1 MAIDE
6 KILTTNVALVIIAG
20 LVLCG
25 SSLVCI
31 LFSKNKVLLKKSY
44 NVFLLILAITDF
56 FTAVVILVTSSLI
69 LNGVIPS
76 GHVSGLASELFC
88 RAVWS
93 GWVIFTFSDASMYIC
108 LILTYKRWCAVV
120 KPLSYRASLNRRHLA
135 GTSVVIWI
143 MALLSTS
150 PRLFEVSYDVSRPGN
165 LCCKWKEL
173 SATKRNFMGLIQLVL
188 NIAIPSGVMI
198 GIYLHILFKT
208 QIHKNR
214 RVLPSDRALRT
225 RQGRTRMVRIA
236 LLSMLSCWMPYQVL
250 YLLSMFGV
258 TDMNFTTY
266 HWTAALVFVSSFTN
280 PFIYGVTNHTYR
292 RGYFEI
298 ALGCCPVKVHGF
310 LSRHLSLS
318 QTHHAAILVQSIH
331 GRLRPL
337 SAPQTARQSII
348 LDLNP

>member
-6 KILTTNVALVIIAG
+6 KVLTTNVALVIIAG
-20 LVLCG
+20 LALCG
-25 SSLVCI
+25 NFLVCI

-44 NVFLLILAITDF
+44 NVFLLILAVTDSL
-56 FTAVVILVTSSLI
+56 TAVVILIASSMI
-69 LNGVIPS
+69 LNGFIPRQ
-76 GHVSGLASELFC
+76 VSGLVSDLFC
-88 RAVWS
+88 RVVWS
-93 GWVIFTFSDASMYIC
+93 GWLMFTFSDASIYIC
-108 LILTYKRWCAVV
+108 LVLTYKRWCAVV
-120 KPLSYRASLNRRHLA
+120 KPLTYRTNFNRRRLA
-135 GTSVVIWI
+135 GMSVVIWI
-143 MALLSTS
+143 IALLSTS
-150 PRLFEVSYDVSRPGN
+150 PRLFEVSYDVSRTDN
-165 LCCKWKEL
+165 LCCTWKEL

-198 GIYLHILFKT
+198 GIYLHMLFKT
-208 QIHKNR
+208 QVHKNR

-236 LLSMLSCWMPYQVL
+236 LLSLLSCWMPYQVL

-258 TDMNFTTY
+258 TDMNFTAY
-266 HWTAALVFVSSFTN
+266 HWTTALVFVSSFTN

-337 SAPQTARQSII
+337 SAPQTTRQSII